1 MFANICRYLKIT
13 SVSEVLSNHT
23 RFHAYLSFKRI
34 MFHRFRDY
42 QKRPRSPIKLI
53 KFTWFN
59 YTESTSIHGLNYT
72 TDLSL
77 VRKRRVSWGL
87 VFGIFSSLAIFL
99 IVRAYNDWQDNPVIT
114 SIQSTGRIGL
124 IYLLTRKKVCNLV
137 CTLVREV
144 YSTHDISSHYYL
156 QSRVD

>member
-1 MFANICRYLKIT
+1 MFAYICRYLKIT

-23 RFHAYLSFKRI
+23 KFHAYLSLTRK

-42 QKRPRSPIKLI
+42 QKRPKSPIKLI

-59 YTESTSIHGLNYT
+59 YTESTSIHGLNYS

-77 VRKRRVSWGL
+77 VRNRRISWGL

-114 SIQSTGRIGL
+114 SIQSTGRIEL
-124 IYLLTRKKVCNLV
+124 IYLITGKKVCNLF
-137 CTLVREV
+137 CTLLREG